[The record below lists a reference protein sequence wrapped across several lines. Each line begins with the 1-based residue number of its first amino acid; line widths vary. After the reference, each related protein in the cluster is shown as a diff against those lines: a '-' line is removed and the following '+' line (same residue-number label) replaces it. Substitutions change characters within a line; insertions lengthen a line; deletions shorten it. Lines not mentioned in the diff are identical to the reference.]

1 MGVLCPQCQ
10 RENRE
15 DARFCDQCRASLES
29 HVEEK
34 RPATVLACD
43 LAGSTSM
50 TKSLE
55 LEDLAEVYTAFEE
68 LVYRVTAEHGGHV
81 IKFAGDGAYV
91 TFGYPVMREDAEVS
105 AVRAGLALV
114 AAFRTAKPAGLA
126 LNLRVGIAS
135 GTVKVGGRQEP
146 RGIQWNV
153 AVRLQQKAPK
163 TGGVVIP
170 DESRLRGGGFF
181 KYRSLGRVRLKG
193 LDPMEAWLVLG
204 ETSVV
209 SRFEA
214 RRSNYSPVPMLGR
227 ADLMVQLAGMWEQAC
242 AGRGQVVV
250 LHGDAGIGKSRLA
263 RAVYDHAQ
271 RDDARLWQFDCTERA
286 AQSPLSPVGTVLR
299 RLVAKT
305 GRGDTTE
312 TREARL
318 KSILEDVLGP
328 EAAKSAA
335 AYLGPLVGIESAA
348 ISRDERPEHT
358 RERVIETLVSMMK
371 AAASRAPL
379 LLLFEDIMWADPTT
393 KYLLQKLSETAASAA
408 VLIVA
413 TTRSTLP
420 QDGLTLRGVTTL
432 QVSGLD
438 DPSAEAIVR
447 LRPGGESL
455 PADVVEAIV
464 NRAEGNPLFLE
475 EFTQAAIDQPGTV
488 AAAGVPARGE
498 LQRAIAAR
506 LDRHPELKPIVQAA
520 SVLGRE
526 FSIPL
531 LSELVADRR
540 DELPDALTRLGDLGL
555 LTAPDQTKRDHLR
568 FKHALIHEDVLGT
581 IVRSELQRLHSNAA
595 DVLARHREGLPE
607 AGPDVLAYHFERAAR
622 FEEATRALVEAS
634 DTAARRAAYAEA
646 RNHCVNGLKLIEKG
660 DDERARQQLKFE
672 LLSRLGVVLSASGY
686 TDPKVK
692 ETYQQAL
699 GLCNDGTPPTVLFP
713 IVRGLGTFYFV
724 RGELLNAG
732 DISSSCLA
740 LAGQSER
747 PEFLIEALS
756 FRGYT
761 CVYRGQL
768 AEGRAA
774 LQQCLSRYQQNGGQ
788 QLRYPSPQDA
798 GTAAWSLLGIAS
810 WLSGDVDAAE
820 AAVAGALSHADRL
833 GHKFDTAYVHVWI
846 AMLRNMQRRFDE
858 AERHAQVC
866 MELSKQH
873 GFQTWLFAAM
883 MHDCIAKASRAPSP
897 HAVATLQYG
906 LDQFIQSGAE
916 ANASFFLW
924 GIARGLRE
932 IGQMEEA
939 RKTASEALRR
949 ADTSGEVYF
958 KSELLILA
966 ASLEPDYRRARRLL
980 DEALTIADQQQAVT
994 LALRAALEILHREG
1008 RASADPDLDRRV
1020 RSALDGAAPYPE
1032 LRDWPLAALNVARM
1046 AIKPTGAAD
1055 AVC

>member
-1 MGVLCPQCQ
+1 
-10 RENRE
+10 
-15 DARFCDQCRASLES
+15 
-29 HVEEK
+29 
-34 RPATVLACD
+34 
-43 LAGSTSM
+43 
-50 TKSLE
+50 
-55 LEDLAEVYTAFEE
+55 VYNAFEE
-68 LVYRVTAEHGGHV
+68 LVYRVTGEHGGHV
-81 IKFAGDGAYV
+81 IKFAGDGAFV

-105 AVRAGLALV
+105 AIRAGLALV

-146 RGIQWNV
+146 RGLSWNV

-163 TGGVVIP
+163 TGGVAIP
-170 DESRLRGGGFF
+170 DESRIRGGGFF
-181 KYRSLGRVRLKG
+181 KYRSLGRVRMKG
-193 LDPMEAWLVLG
+193 LDPMEVWLVLG
-204 ETSVV
+204 ETAVV

-214 RRSNYSPVPMLGR
+214 RRANYSPVPMLGR

-242 AGRGQVVV
+242 AGSGQVVV
-250 LHGDAGIGKSRLA
+250 LHGDAGMGKSRLA

-271 RDDARLWQFDCTERA
+271 RDGGQRWQFDCTERA
-286 AQSPLSPVGTVLR
+286 AHTPLSPVGTVLR
-299 RLVAKT
+299 RLVARP
-305 GRGDTTE
+305 GRANTTE
-312 TREARL
+312 TPGARL
-318 KSILEDVLGP
+318 QSILEDLLGS

-335 AYLGPLVGIESAA
+335 AYVGPLAGIESSEIA
-348 ISRDERPEHT
+348 SDERPEDT
-358 RERVIETLVSMMK
+358 RERVIGTLVAMMK

-379 LLLFEDIMWADPTT
+379 VLLFEDIMWADPTT
-393 KYLLQKLSETAASAA
+393 KYLLLKLSETAGSAA

-413 TTRSTLP
+413 TTRSTVP
-420 QDGLTLRGVTTL
+420 QDDLALPGVTTL
-432 QVSGLD
+432 QVSALD

-447 LRPGGESL
+447 LRPGAESL

-464 NRAEGNPLFLE
+464 KRAEGNPLFLE

-488 AAAGVPARGE
+488 AAAGVPARSE
-498 LQRAIAAR
+498 LQRAIVAR

-526 FSIPL
+526 FPIRL
-531 LSELVADRR
+531 LGELVPDRR
-540 DELPDALTRLGDLGL
+540 DELPSAVARLAELGL
-555 LTAPDQTKRDHLR
+555 LTAPDQAKRDHLR

-581 IVRSELQRLHSNAA
+581 IVRSELQRLHSSTA
-595 DVLARHREGLPE
+595 DVLAGHRDDLPE
-607 AGPDVLAYHFERAAR
+607 AAPDLLAYHLERAAR
-622 FEEATRALVEAS
+622 FEEATRALVAAS
-634 DTAARRAAYAEA
+634 DSAARRAAYAEA
-646 RNHCVNGLKLIEKG
+646 RNHCVNGLTLVEKG
-660 DDERARQQLKFE
+660 DDARARHELKFE

-692 ETYQQAL
+692 DTYQQAL
-699 GLCNDGTPPTVLFP
+699 GLCDDGTPPTVLFP

-724 RGELLNAG
+724 RGELLNAA

-740 LAGQSER
+740 LAGQSQR

-774 LQQCLSRYQQNGGQ
+774 LEECLSLYQQNGGE

-798 GTAAWSLLGIAS
+798 GTAAWSLLGIAL
-810 WLSGDVDAAE
+810 WLSGDADGAE
-820 AAVAGALSHADRL
+820 AAVAGALSHSDRL

-846 AMLRNMQRRFDE
+846 AMLRNMQRRFEE

-873 GFQTWLFAAM
+873 GFLTWLFAAM

-939 RKTASEALRR
+939 RTTASEALRR
-949 ADTSGEVYF
+949 ADKSGEVYF

-966 ASLEPDYRRARRLL
+966 ASLEPDYSRARRLL
-980 DEALTIADQQQAVT
+980 DEALALAEQQQAVT
-994 LALRAALEILHREG
+994 LALRAALEILQREG

-1032 LRDWPLAALNVARM
+1032 LRDWPLAALSVARM
-1046 AIKPTGAAD
+1046 AVRPTGAAD
-1055 AVC
+1055 PVY

>member
-1 MGVLCPQCQ
+1 MAVLCPQCQ

-15 DARFCDQCRASLES
+15 DARFCDQCRASLEP

-55 LEDLAEVYTAFEE
+55 LEDLAEVYNVFEE
-68 LVYRVTAEHGGHV
+68 LVYRVTAEHGGLV
-81 IKFAGDGAYV
+81 IKFAGDGAFV

-105 AVRAGLALV
+105 AIRAGLALV

-146 RGIQWNV
+146 RGIPWNV

-163 TGGVVIP
+163 TGGVAIP
-170 DESRLRGGGFF
+170 DESRIRAGGFF
-181 KYRSLGRVRLKG
+181 TYRSLGRVRMKG
-193 LDPMEAWLVLG
+193 LGRMEAWLVAG
-204 ETSVV
+204 ETTVV

-214 RRSNYSPVPMLGR
+214 RRANYSPVPMLGR

-242 AGRGQVVV
+242 AGCGQVVV

-263 RAVYDHAQ
+263 RAMYDHARRDGGQ
-271 RDDARLWQFDCTERA
+271 RWQFDCTERA
-286 AQSPLSPVGTVLR
+286 ASSPLGPVGSVLR
-299 RLVAKT
+299 RLVAKS
-305 GRGDTTE
+305 GRGNSTE

-318 KSILEDVLGP
+318 ESILQELLGP

-335 AYLGPLVGIESAA
+335 LYVGPLVGIESAE
-348 ISRDERPEHT
+348 ISTDERPEHT
-358 RERVIETLVSMMK
+358 RERLIETLVAMTK
-371 AAASRAPL
+371 AAARRAPL
-379 LLLFEDIMWADPTT
+379 LLLFEDVMWADPTT
-393 KYLLQKLSETAASAA
+393 KYLLQKLSEAAGSAA

-413 TTRSTLP
+413 TTRSTVP
-420 QDGLTLRGVTTL
+420 QDDLALRAVATL
-432 QVSGLD
+432 QVSALD

-455 PADVVEAIV
+455 PSDVVDAIV
-464 NRAEGNPLFLE
+464 KRAEGNPLFLE

-526 FSIPL
+526 FPTRL
-531 LSELVADRR
+531 LTELLPDRR
-540 DELPDALTRLGDLGL
+540 DALPDALIRLTELGL
-555 LTAPDQTKRDHLR
+555 LTSADQTKREHLR
-568 FKHALIHEDVLGT
+568 FKHSLIHEDVLHT
-581 IVRSELQRLHSNAA
+581 IVRSELQRLHSRAA
-595 DVLARHREGLPE
+595 DVLACHREGLPE
-607 AGPDVLAYHFERAAR
+607 AAPDLLAYHLERAAR

-634 DTAARRAAYAEA
+634 DSAARRAAYAEA
-646 RNHCVNGLKLIEKG
+646 RDHCVHGLKLVEKA
-660 DDERARQQLKFE
+660 DDERARRALKFE

-686 TDPKVK
+686 TDPKVND
-692 ETYQQAL
+692 TYQQAL
-699 GLCNDGTPPTVLFP
+699 ALCDDGTPPTVLFP
-713 IVRGLGTFYFV
+713 FVRGLGTFYFV
-724 RGELLNAG
+724 RGELLNAA
-732 DISSSCLA
+732 DISLSCLA
-740 LAGQSER
+740 LARQAER

-768 AEGRAA
+768 SEGRAA
-774 LQQCLSRYQQNGGQ
+774 LEQCLHLYQQNGGER
-788 QLRYPSPQDA
+788 LRYPSPQDA

-810 WLSGDVDAAE
+810 WLSGDAAGAE
-820 AAVAGALSHADRL
+820 AAVAGALSHSDRL

-846 AMLRNMQRRFDE
+846 AMLRNMQRRFEE
-858 AERHAQVC
+858 AEQHAQVC

-873 GFQTWLFAAM
+873 GFLTWLFAAM

-924 GIARGLRE
+924 GIARGLRQ
-932 IGQMEEA
+932 IGQVEEA
-939 RKTASEALRR
+939 RTTAAKALRL
-949 ADTSGEVYF
+949 ADKGGELYF

-966 ASLEPDYRRARRLL
+966 ANLEADYNRARSLL
-980 DEALTIADQQQAVT
+980 YEALALAEQQQAVT

-1008 RASADPDLDRRV
+1008 RTSADPDLDRRV
-1020 RSALDGAAPYPE
+1020 RSALEGTTPYPE
-1032 LRDWPLAALNVARM
+1032 LRDWPLAALGVARM
-1046 AIKPTGAAD
+1046 AVKTAGAAD
-1055 AVC
+1055 AAR